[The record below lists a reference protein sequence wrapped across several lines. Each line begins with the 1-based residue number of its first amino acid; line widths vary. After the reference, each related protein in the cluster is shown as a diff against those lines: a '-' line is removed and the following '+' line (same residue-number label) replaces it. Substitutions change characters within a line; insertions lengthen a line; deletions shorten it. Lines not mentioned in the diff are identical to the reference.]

1 MQIDIRTN
9 QSRISQPCVV
19 LFCRLLKVTGKAA
32 QI

>member
-9 QSRISQPCVV
+9 QSKINYPCIA
-19 LFCRLLKVTGKAA
+19 LFCRLLKVTSKAA